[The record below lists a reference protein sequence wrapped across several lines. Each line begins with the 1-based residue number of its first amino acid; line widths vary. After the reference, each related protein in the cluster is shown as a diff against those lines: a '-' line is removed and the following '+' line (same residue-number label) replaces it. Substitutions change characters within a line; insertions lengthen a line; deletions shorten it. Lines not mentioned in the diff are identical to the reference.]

1 MNENRTNITINF
13 NNNDLMNMKR
23 IEVNNHMIP
32 KLNSNYKPTTSPFT
46 EQKSL
51 SKTMTPRICDYTN
64 ICSLQQ
70 ISPNPLTIVA
80 RVLSFPSNKSLQNNI
95 IVNKMASIT
104 TKEDKNLTTYIAL
117 PKNLITNPL
126 SLSLPAITLN
136 SYQNNITHQEI
147 FKKKTTFSKVT
158 PILPKTIVSQKM
170 TSSIHQMPISST
182 TMSAY
187 NKNIHNANFLLR
199 LNTDTNMVNAIKMPP
214 NISHMKE
221 SIPVAKSLLQ
231 SKPYVSILPNIQH
244 TRAEPVTSNVIYN
257 NGSGVMT
264 NNIDNPHAIIS
275 NIGLE
280 LNGRYYVIKT
290 NPINSQTPIFL
301 SPITST
307 NADSNIIKN
316 SSTVILSNNVNT
328 EAFRSNFS
336 LNQSFDK
343 EPIFYNSQGSNYIKL
358 ITNSSNI
365 LTSNATHLMMPHENS
380 MSNLTSQSS
389 VLLSPTALANISTL
403 NDPTNALRGK
413 KRCNCTKSQ
422 CLKLY
427 CECFASGEFCSNCN
441 CNNCNN
447 TLENEDDR
455 KKAIKSILERNPLA
469 FHPKIGKSRD
479 GDIERK
485 HCKGCNCRRSGCLKN
500 YCECYEAKITCS
512 SMCKCVGCKNF
523 EDSTERRSIMLPH
536 YLINNKTH
544 FHNSNIVGGS
554 NYQMDQSYDN
564 NLNSNTSNSYHTI
577 GNNNSKWLYSNNR
590 MTTSHRNLSLLNQDS
605 YNKII
610 SNSSDDLGKGF
621 NLFSPMNKI
630 KNDYKKN
637 SLDNVIENDSKLNMT
652 SLLLNEIATGLTYN
666 NDVKNI
672 SLSDKNNADF
682 KQLNSYPLFTNEY
695 EKSTLFFPSRIIT
708 DEIIEAIGTCMLAQA
723 HEALSES
730 PSMKYHSLERVV
742 TKEFGQCLL
751 RIINVLKNAAIC
763 DNEQATYHNHE
774 TRSDIPSKRRK
785 RLTHPLRPPKNRM
798 KDDISSDHDS
808 QRSYTLSPLSSQ
820 SIDT

>member
-80 RVLSFPSNKSLQNNI
+80 RVLSFPSNKSLQNI
-95 IVNKMASIT
+95 
-104 TKEDKNLTTYIAL
+104 
-117 PKNLITNPL
+117 
-126 SLSLPAITLN
+126 
-136 SYQNNITHQEI
+136 
-147 FKKKTTFSKVT
+147 T